1 MAKKIRYPSDEW
13 IDRYID
19 AHEGASIKDAEQVWW
34 DNEIDH
40 GNPTPFDLTEE
51 QAEHEKAVRRKMA
64 KAVDAYGKQTKRE
77 RKPNEDKREI
87 VATIAQNLSRVCGDD
102 LSTVLNVIVSNVERQ
117 IDFEYKGTQ
126 YSITLTAHRKPK
138 GA

>member
-1 MAKKIRYPSDEW
+1 MAKKINYPSDEW

-40 GNPTPFDLTEE
+40 GNPTPFDLSEE
-51 QAEHEKAVRRKMA
+51 QAENAKEVRRKMA

-77 RKPNEDKREI
+77 RKPNENKR
-87 VATIAQNLSRVCGDD
+87 TIIGWLKALFEGFEMNGKISD
-102 LSTVLNVIVSNVERQ
+102 LVISNEERSL
-117 IDFEYKGTQ
+117 DFTLDGKSY
-126 YSITLTAHRKPK
+126 TLTLTEHRPKK

>member
-51 QAEHEKAVRRKMA
+51 QAENAKEVRRKMA

-77 RKPNEDKREI
+77 RKPNEDKRELI
-87 VATIAQNLSRVCGDD
+87 QIIADALAKYAPN
-102 LSTVLNVIVSNVERQ
+102 VSNVERQ
-117 IDFEYKGTQ
+117 IDFEFNGTQ

>member
-1 MAKKIRYPSDEW
+1 MAKKINYPSDEW

-19 AHEGASIKDAEQVWW
+19 AHEGANIKDAEQVWW

-40 GNPTPFDLTEE
+40 GNPTPFDLNEE
-51 QAEHEKAVRRKMA
+51 QAENAKEVRRKMA

-77 RKPNEDKREI
+77 RKPNENKR
-87 VATIAQNLSRVCGDD
+87 TIIGWLKALFEGFEMNGKISD
-102 LSTVLNVIVSNVERQ
+102 LVISNEERSL
-117 IDFEYKGTQ
+117 DFTLDGKSY
-126 YSITLTAHRKPK
+126 TLTLTEHRPKK

>member
-1 MAKKIRYPSDEW
+1 MAKKINYPSDEW

-40 GNPTPFDLTEE
+40 GNPTPFDLSEE
-51 QAEHEKAVRRKMA
+51 QAENAKEVRRKMA
-64 KAVDAYGKQTKRE
+64 KAVNAYGKQTKRE
-77 RKPNEDKREI
+77 RKPNENKR
-87 VATIAQNLSRVCGDD
+87 TIIGWLKALFEGFEMNGKISD
-102 LSTVLNVIVSNVERQ
+102 LMISNEERSL
-117 IDFEYKGTQ
+117 DFTLDGKSY
-126 YSITLTAHRKPK
+126 TLTLTEHRPKK

>member
-1 MAKKIRYPSDEW
+1 MAKKINYPSDEW

-40 GNPTPFDLTEE
+40 GNPTPFDLSEE
-51 QAEHEKAVRRKMA
+51 QAENAKEVRRKMA

-77 RKPNEDKREI
+77 RKPNENKR
-87 VATIAQNLSRVCGDD
+87 TIIGWLKALFEGFEMNGKISD
-102 LSTVLNVIVSNVERQ
+102 LMISNEERSL
-117 IDFEYKGTQ
+117 DFTLDGKSY
-126 YSITLTAHRKPK
+126 TLTLTEHRPKK

>member
-51 QAEHEKAVRRKMA
+51 QAENAKEVRRKMA

-77 RKPNEDKREI
+77 RKPNEDKRELI
-87 VATIAQNLSRVCGDD
+87 QIIADALAKYAPN
-102 LSTVLNVIVSNVERQ
+102 VSNMERQ
-117 IDFEYKGTQ
+117 IDFEFNGTQ

>member
-51 QAEHEKAVRRKMA
+51 QAENAKEVRRKMA

-77 RKPNEDKREI
+77 RKPNDDKRYLIERLKLAI
-87 VATIAQNLSRVCGDD
+87 DAFSPT
-102 LSTVLNVIVSNVERQ
+102 VSNVERQ
-117 IDFEYKGTQ
+117 IDFEYNGTQ

>member
-1 MAKKIRYPSDEW
+1 MAKKINYPSDEW

-19 AHEGASIKDAEQVWW
+19 AHEDASIKDAEQVWW

-40 GNPTPFDLTEE
+40 GNPTPFDLSEE
-51 QAEHEKAVRRKMA
+51 QAENAKEVRRKMA

-77 RKPNEDKREI
+77 RKPNESKR
-87 VATIAQNLSRVCGDD
+87 TIIGWLKALFEGFEMNGKISD
-102 LSTVLNVIVSNVERQ
+102 LVISNEERSL
-117 IDFEYKGTQ
+117 DFTLDGKSY
-126 YSITLTAHRKPK
+126 TLTLTEHRPKK

>member
-1 MAKKIRYPSDEW
+1 MAKKINYPSDEW

-40 GNPTPFDLTEE
+40 GNPTPFDLNEE
-51 QAEHEKAVRRKMA
+51 QAENAKEVRRKMA

-77 RKPNEDKREI
+77 RKPNENKR
-87 VATIAQNLSRVCGDD
+87 TIIGWLKALFEGFEMNGKISD
-102 LSTVLNVIVSNVERQ
+102 LVISNEERSL
-117 IDFEYKGTQ
+117 DFTLDGKSY
-126 YSITLTAHRKPK
+126 TLTLTEHRPKK

>member
-1 MAKKIRYPSDEW
+1 MAKKINYPSDEW

-40 GNPTPFDLTEE
+40 GNPTPFDLSEE
-51 QAEHEKAVRRKMA
+51 QAENAKEVRRKMA

-77 RKPNEDKREI
+77 RKPNESKR
-87 VATIAQNLSRVCGDD
+87 TIIGWLKALFEGFEMNGKISD
-102 LSTVLNVIVSNVERQ
+102 LVISNEERSL
-117 IDFEYKGTQ
+117 DFTLDGKSY
-126 YSITLTAHRKPK
+126 TLTLTEHRPKK

>member
-1 MAKKIRYPSDEW
+1 MAKKINYPSDEW

-40 GNPTPFDLTEE
+40 GNPTPFDLSEE
-51 QAEHEKAVRRKMA
+51 QAENAKEVRRKMA

-77 RKPNEDKREI
+77 RKPNESKR
-87 VATIAQNLSRVCGDD
+87 TIIGWLKALFEGFEMNGKISD
-102 LSTVLNVIVSNVERQ
+102 LIISNEERSL
-117 IDFEYKGTQ
+117 DFTLDGKSY
-126 YSITLTAHRKPK
+126 TLTLTEHRPKK

>member
-1 MAKKIRYPSDEW
+1 MAKKINYPSDEW

-40 GNPTPFDLTEE
+40 GNPTPFDLSEE
-51 QAEHEKAVRRKMA
+51 QAENAKEVRRKMA

-77 RKPNEDKREI
+77 RKPNENKR
-87 VATIAQNLSRVCGDD
+87 TIIGWLKALFEGFEMNGKISD
-102 LSTVLNVIVSNVERQ
+102 LMISNEARSL
-117 IDFEYKGTQ
+117 DFTLDGKSY
-126 YSITLTAHRKPK
+126 TLTLTEHRPKK